1 MRPPPEVRERI
12 ISLEDRLEGVLLRRS
27 AVPAALI
34 LFVVLAFFMLGD
46 EILDISWATTTFSW
60 FLLFGAG
67 ALAGVTVNE
76 ITARRAIRTLEREIE
91 EIRAPYYPDAL
102 TKESE

>member
-1 MRPPPEVRERI
+1 MRPPPEIRERI
-12 ISLEDRLEGVLLRRS
+12 ISLEDRIEGALLRRS

-46 EILDISWATTTFSW
+46 EILAVPWATTTFSW
-60 FLLFGAG
+60 FLLFGVG

-76 ITARRAIRTLEREIE
+76 ITARRAIRNLERQIE
-91 EIRAPYYPDAL
+91 ELRAPYYPDAL

>member
-1 MRPPPEVRERI
+1 
-12 ISLEDRLEGVLLRRS
+12 
-27 AVPAALI
+27 
-34 LFVVLAFFMLGD
+34 MLGD
-46 EILDISWATTTFSW
+46 EILAVPWATTIFSW
-60 FLLFGAG
+60 FLLFGVG

-91 EIRAPYYPDAL
+91 ELRAPYYPDAL